1 MLISVLVGFAIFIFS
16 VVLHEIAHGWVA
28 VKLGDLTPKLDGRL
42 TLNPMAHADLWGSVL
57 IPLMCLIS
65 GAPVFGWAKPVE
77 THYVGTVDIGKFR
90 LNGDLL
96 VSLAGVVMNFLLAL
110 AAGLLLRLMVLKMS
124 SDVLW
129 LAEILAQV
137 VWINVLLG
145 VFNLWPIP
153 PLDGWRIW
161 GVLLPFDWQMF
172 IERYAMVFLMLLF
185 WFANYLPTYW
195 AAKILFSFI
204 TGIA

>member
-65 GAPVFGWAKPVE
+65 GTPVFGWAKPVE

-110 AAGLLLRLMVLKMS
+110 AAGLLFRLIVL
-124 SDVLW
+124 
-129 LAEILAQV
+129 
-137 VWINVLLG
+137 
-145 VFNLWPIP
+145 
-153 PLDGWRIW
+153 
-161 GVLLPFDWQMF
+161 
-172 IERYAMVFLMLLF
+172 
-185 WFANYLPTYW
+185 
-195 AAKILFSFI
+195 
-204 TGIA
+204 